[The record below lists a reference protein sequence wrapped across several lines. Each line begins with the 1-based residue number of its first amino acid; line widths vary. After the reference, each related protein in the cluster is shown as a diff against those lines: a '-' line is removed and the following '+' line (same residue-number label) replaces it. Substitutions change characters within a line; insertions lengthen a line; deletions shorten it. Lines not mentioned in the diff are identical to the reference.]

1 MTDILYAHSVNV
13 AVLACI
19 IGFGLKM
26 NEASLEQLVMAGL
39 LHDLGKPV
47 IPPEILNKPAR
58 LTNDEYEVMK
68 QHATLS
74 YEMIKERWISPRR

>member
-1 MTDILYAHSVNV
+1 M

-39 LHDLGKPV
+39 LHDLGKLV
-47 IPPEILNKPAR
+47 IPPEIG
-58 LTNDEYEVMK
+58 EYGFLYGRRDTSASYTS
-68 QHATLS
+68 ATCSILVKIVILS
-74 YEMIKERWISPRR
+74 P